1 MNNKNEFYVF
11 QSKENICHFTNDSFS
26 IYFLNNNK
34 NTQSLFQDNNI
45 ALEEN
50 IYLNNVNNYILN
62 QEN

>member
-1 MNNKNEFYVF
+1 MNNKNEFDIF
-11 QSKENICHFTNDSFS
+11 QSKENIYHFTNDSFS
-26 IYFLNNNK
+26 VNFLNNNK

>member
-1 MNNKNEFYVF
+1 MNNKCEFYIF

-26 IYFLNNNK
+26 VNFLNNNK